1 MYIHIYNYIVLVKIE
16 NYKYSGNLG
25 YYFNILQIFEEK
37 KNVFV
42 YKFKIY
48 SIELTRKNV
57 VALSKIDKEIEKGSE
72 RLKR

>member
-1 MYIHIYNYIVLVKIE
+1 M
-16 NYKYSGNLG
+16 
-25 YYFNILQIFEEK
+25 
-37 KNVFV
+37 
-42 YKFKIY
+42 YKFEIH

>member
-1 MYIHIYNYIVLVKIE
+1 MYIHIYNYMVLVKIE

-25 YYFNILQIFEEK
+25 YYFNILKIFEEK
-37 KNVFV
+37 KM
-42 YKFKIY
+42 YKFEIH